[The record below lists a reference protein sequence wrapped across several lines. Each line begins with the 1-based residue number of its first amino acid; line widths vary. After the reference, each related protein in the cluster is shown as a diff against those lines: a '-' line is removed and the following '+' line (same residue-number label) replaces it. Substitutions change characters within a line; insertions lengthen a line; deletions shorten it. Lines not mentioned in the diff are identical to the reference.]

1 MPIINLKNINEN
13 NLDNN
18 EYIIDKNQENNNH
31 IDNNHNQNLI
41 FTRWLINETLNDK
54 NPLTA
59 SLDIYLILL
68 SQNIIYL

>member
-41 FTRWLINETLNDK
+41 FTR
-54 NPLTA
+54 
-59 SLDIYLILL
+59 
-68 SQNIIYL
+68 